1 MVNDLL
7 NIHHGILIIFF
18 VTILHNLRRHV
29 LTESA
34 LRGEA
39 ERRASGALAADGCG
53 WEGSVCIV
61 YIYRHY
67 IIFLNVIE
75 CHIFL

>member
-18 VTILHNLRRHV
+18 VTILHNLRPHV

-53 WEGSVCIV
+53 WAGSVCIV
-61 YIYRHY
+61 YIYID
-67 IIFLNVIE
+67 IILYF
-75 CHIFL
+75 